1 MSRRLRADPRKSVAA
16 AAILTRAARA
26 SSERTRRALS
36 SAVLFPP
43 DRMQRFKGADFL
55 QIEDLFT
62 DEERMVRDT
71 VRTWV
76 DNELMP
82 VIEQH
87 NREAKFPRHLVPQ
100 LGEMGLLGASLH
112 GYGCAGL
119 SATAYG
125 LALQELERGDSGL
138 RSFASVQGS
147 LCMYPIHAYG
157 TEEHKQKYLP
167 KMAKGELIGC
177 FGLTEADFGSNPGG
191 MLTKAVKDG
200 DHYVI
205 NGSKYWITNGTI
217 GDVAVVWAQCEGTIR
232 GFLVDKGTKG
242 YLGKPIKNKLSL
254 RASDTS
260 ELVLE
265 DVRVHKSQMLPG
277 VQGLKGPLS
286 CLTQARYGI
295 AFGVI
300 GAAQAAFDEACRYSK
315 IRVQFDKPIARF
327 QLVQNKL
334 VWMAAEITKAQL
346 MCWKL
351 GKMKDAGTMQH
362 FHVSMAKR
370 NSCWMALECCRLG
383 RDILGANGITDEYQM
398 MRHMCNLESVIT
410 YEGTH
415 DIHGLIIG
423 RQLTGED
430 AIL

>member
-1 MSRRLRADPRKSVAA
+1 MQHPYK
-16 AAILTRAARA
+16 
-26 SSERTRRALS
+26 AL
-36 SAVLFPP
+36 
-43 DRMQRFKGADFL
+43 DFYNVDEL
-55 QIEDLFT
+55 YS

-71 VRTWV
+71 VRSWV
-76 DNELMP
+76 SEKLIP
-82 VIEQH
+82 IIEEH
-87 NREAKFPRHLVPQ
+87 NRAAKFPSQLIPE
-100 LGEMGLLGASLH
+100 LGELGVYGASLT

-119 SATAYG
+119 SPIAAG
-125 LALQELERGDSGL
+125 LICQELERGDSGL
-138 RSFASVQGS
+138 RSFVSVQGS

-157 TEEHKQKYLP
+157 SEVQKQRYLP

-191 MLTKAVKDG
+191 MLTKAVPDG

-205 NGSKYWITNGTI
+205 NGSKYWITNGTVA
-217 GDVAVVWAQCEGTIR
+217 DVAIVWAKCEGTFR
-232 GFLVDKGTKG
+232 GFLIDKGTKG
-242 YLGKPIKNKLSL
+242 YRGKEIKNKFSL

-260 ELVLE
+260 ELILE
-265 DVRVHKSQMLPG
+265 DVRVHKSQMLAG
-277 VQGLKGPLS
+277 VEGIKGPLS

-295 AFGVI
+295 AWGAI
-300 GAAQAAFDEACRYSK
+300 GAAQAVFDEACRYSK
-315 IRVQFDKPIARF
+315 IRIQFDKPIARF

-346 MCWKL
+346 LVWKL
-351 GKMKDAGTMQH
+351 GRMKEDGSLKH

-370 NSCWMALECCRLG
+370 NSCWMALECCRLA
-383 RDILGANGITDEYQM
+383 RDILGANGITDEYQT

-423 RQLTGED
+423 RELTGED

>member
-1 MSRRLRADPRKSVAA
+1 MTDLYK
-16 AAILTRAARA
+16 
-26 SSERTRRALS
+26 AL
-36 SAVLFPP
+36 
-43 DRMQRFKGADFL
+43 DFYNTDEL
-55 QIEDLFT
+55 YS
-62 DEERMVRDT
+62 DEERMIRDAVRS
-71 VRTWV
+71 WV
-76 DNELMP
+76 SDRFMP
-82 VIEQH
+82 VIQEH
-87 NREAKFPRHLVPQ
+87 NRAGTFPMDLIPE
-100 LGEMGLLGASLH
+100 LGEMGVYGASLT

-119 SATAYG
+119 SAVASG
-125 LALQELERGDSGL
+125 LICQELERGDSGL
-138 RSFASVQGS
+138 RSFVSVQGS
-147 LCMYPIHAYG
+147 LCMFPIWAYG
-157 TEEHKQKYLP
+157 SEEQKQRYLP
-167 KMAKGELIGC
+167 KMALGQLIGC
-177 FGLTEADFGSNPGG
+177 FGLTEADFG
-191 MLTKAVKDG
+191 
-200 DHYVI
+200 DHYVL
-205 NGSKYWITNGTI
+205 NGSKYWITNGSI
-217 GDVAVVWAQCEGTIR
+217 ADVAIVWAQCEGTIR

-242 YLGKPIKNKLSL
+242 YYGKSIKNKFSL

-265 DVRVHKSQMLPG
+265 DVRIPASQMLPG
-277 VQGLKGPLS
+277 IQGLKGPLN

-295 AFGVI
+295 AFGAI

-315 IRVQFDKPIARF
+315 MRVQFDKPIARF

-346 MCWKL
+346 LCWKL
-351 GKMKDAGTMQH
+351 GKMKEAGTMQH

>member
-1 MSRRLRADPRKSVAA
+1 MSRPSTLAQLFALDSLLDADEI
-16 AAILTRAARA
+16 AI
-26 SSERTRRALS
+26 
-36 SAVLFPP
+36 
-43 DRMQRFKGADFL
+43 
-55 QIEDLFT
+55 
-62 DEERMVRDT
+62 RDT
-71 VRTWV
+71 VRDFANARLRPHIGDWFE
-76 DNELMP
+76 NAELP
-82 VIEQH
+82 A
-87 NREAKFPRHLVPQ
+87 REIARELGQIGALGMHL
-100 LGEMGLLGASLH
+100 E
-112 GYGCAGL
+112 GYGCPGM

-125 LALQELERGDSGL
+125 LACLELEAVDSGI
-138 RSFASVQGS
+138 RSLVSVQGS
-147 LCMYPIHAYG
+147 LCMYPIWAYG
-157 TEEHKQKYLP
+157 SEEQKQRYLP
-167 KMAKGELIGC
+167 KMGQGQLIGC

-200 DHYVI
+200 DHYVL
-205 NGSKYWITNGTI
+205 NGSKYWITNGSVA
-217 GDVAVVWAQCEGTIR
+217 DVAIVWAKLEGTIR

-242 YLGKPIKNKLSL
+242 FQGKSIKNKFSL

-265 DVRVHKSQMLPG
+265 DVRIPKTQILPNIEG
-277 VQGLKGPLS
+277 IKGPLS

-295 AFGVI
+295 AFGAV

-315 IRVQFDKPIARF
+315 MRIQFDKPIARF

-334 VWMAAEITKAQL
+334 VWMASEITKAQL

-351 GKMKDAGTMQH
+351 GKMKEAGTMQH

>member
-1 MSRRLRADPRKSVAA
+1 MTDQFK
-16 AAILTRAARA
+16 
-26 SSERTRRALS
+26 AL
-36 SAVLFPP
+36 
-43 DRMQRFKGADFL
+43 DFYNVDEL
-55 QIEDLFT
+55 YT
-62 DEERMVRDT
+62 DEERMIRDT
-71 VRTWV
+71 IRSWV
-76 DNELMP
+76 SEKFLP
-82 VIEQH
+82 VIEEH
-87 NREAKFPRHLVPQ
+87 NRAATFPTNLIPE
-100 LGEMGLLGASLH
+100 LGELGVLGSSLH

-119 SATAYG
+119 TPTAYG
-125 LALQELERGDSGL
+125 LILQELERGDSGL
-138 RSFASVQGS
+138 RSFVSVQGS

-157 TEEHKQKYLP
+157 SEEHRQKYLP
-167 KMAKGELIGC
+167 GMAAGKLIGA
-177 FGLTEADFGSNPGG
+177 FGLTEPDFGSNPGG
-191 MLTKAVKDG
+191 MLTKAVADG
-200 DHYVI
+200 DSYVL
-205 NGSKYWITNGTI
+205 NGNKYWITNGSMA
-217 GDVAVVWAQCEGTIR
+217 DVSVVWGKLDGEIR

-242 YLGKPIKNKLSL
+242 FKAKQIKNKFSL

-260 ELVLE
+260 ELILE
-265 DVRVHKSQMLPG
+265 DCRIPKKNMLPG
-277 VQGLKGPLS
+277 IQGLKGPLN

-295 AFGVI
+295 AFGTV
-300 GAAQAAFDEACRYSK
+300 GAAQAVFDEACRYSQ

-351 GKMKDAGTMQH
+351 GRMKEAGTMQH

-370 NSCWMALECCRLG
+370 NSCWMALECCRLA
-383 RDILGANGITDEYQM
+383 RDILGANGITDEYQT

-423 RQLTGED
+423 RQLTGQD